1 MPAKEW
7 MLGLPG
13 HNEVVSLDDVLLLV
27 RGGQLRP
34 TDLVKKIGEPW
45 RAANEFPELAS
56 HFTGKPTAVAPPR
69 PAPERRPTERV
80 PKVDPPKA
88 AAPPRPTSRPSPTER
103 RSTTG
108 RVARPS
114 ETRPPAAE
122 TRPGSDTRPP
132 ASDSRPIEKTPVSDE
147 TPAAPAPRKPEETK
161 AAPPDRTPV
170 PATRPI
176 PKPPPRPRVRLEPM
190 IEKYFS
196 PVDLLRCASFAFEPR
211 RLLLTACLVAPLAI
225 LVTVLSM
232 AYGEGVGVGQKIAGV
247 LSLAA
252 AVFGLSFVLTALAL
266 VTRRQVEGQAWRAGD
281 ALEFATANLTTALL
295 YPVVVLIPSLVSA
308 SVLWVLGLIRNSGAG
323 GASFLK
329 IVYLLPMVF
338 SLVAVLGVFIY
349 QLASMYV
356 PTAAAVE
363 GHGLTASVNTAW
375 NHVRR
380 QWGRMVLHWL
390 IVTVAVGV
398 ITAVFAGLALLAV
411 YLPELVFARPSLPD
425 DVQSAW
431 ANFGALF
438 SLYVGLALGLGLAV
452 PVSLFSTLGGLS
464 YMSLRLTAA
473 AQLAVAPPDETSG
486 AMWPSSTPRASTH
499 PAEATQP
506 AETRPAPPDATN
518 PGGGA
523 ESKTS

>member
-1 MPAKEW
+1 MAAKEW

-27 RGGQLRP
+27 KGGQLRP

-45 RAANEFPELAS
+45 RAANEYADLAP
-56 HFTGKPTAVAPPR
+56 HFTGKPTALPR
-69 PAPERRPTERV
+69 PVPERRATERI
-80 PKVDPPKA
+80 PKA
-88 AAPPRPTSRPSPTER
+88 ETPRSTPRVAPRPSPTER
-103 RSTTG
+103 RTTTG
-108 RVARPS
+108 RVARAS
-114 ETRPPAAE
+114 ETRPAA
-122 TRPGSDTRPP
+122 DTRPP
-132 ASDSRPIEKTPVSDE
+132 ASDSRPPASDSKRVE
-147 TPAAPAPRKPEETK
+147 RASAEEEGTPAAATRKPGETQG
-161 AAPPDRTPV
+161 AADRPAV
-170 PATRPI
+170 PSRPI

-196 PVDLLRCASFAFEPR
+196 PVDLLRCASFAFEPGK
-211 RLLLTACLVAPLAI
+211 LLLTACLVAPLVIA
-225 LVTVLSM
+225 VAMLSM
-232 AYGEGVGVGQKIAGV
+232 AYGEGVDTGQKLAGV
-247 LSLAA
+247 LSLAV
-252 AVFGLSFVLTALAL
+252 AVFGLAFVLTALAF
-266 VTRRQVEGQAWRAGD
+266 VTRRQVEGQPWHARD
-281 ALEFATANLTTALL
+281 ALGFATANLTTALL

-308 SVLWVLGLIRNSGAG
+308 SVLWVLGLVRNSGSG

-338 SLVAVLGVFIY
+338 SLVAVLGIFIY

-363 GHGLTASVNTAW
+363 GKGLTASVNTVW
-375 NHVRR
+375 GHVRR

-411 YLPELVFARPSLPD
+411 YLPEIVFARPSLPD
-425 DVQSAW
+425 DVVAAW

-438 SLYVGLALGLGLAV
+438 NVYVGLALGLGLAV
-452 PVSLFSTLGGLS
+452 PLSLFSTLGGLS

-518 PGGGA
+518 PGA
-523 ESKTS
+523 EKKPAPAEPGNA